1 MGIVSISPRK
11 NRIHIKFLDM
21 SREELE
27 ITVMKIEVA
36 GLELNPNFT
45 CLIDFRLAGSL
56 LMENKDL
63 LERGQ
68 KALMEIGIGKAVPLV
83 TQQQIASPQFQI
95 FDIVRSGYEI
105 EYATSTK
112 SAKRILDNYTRE
124 IEQLSKQ
131 TRRNNSLFRII
142 DRNGWE
148 DELKFAD
155 YKHAIKRLK
164 KVRQSGRSD
173 AIIINVKI

>member
-11 NRIHIKFLDM
+11 NRIHIKFLGM

-27 ITVMKIEVA
+27 IAVMKIEVA

-63 LERGQ
+63 LDRGQ
-68 KALMEIGIGKAVPLV
+68 KALIEMGIGKAVTLV
-83 TQQQIASPQFQI
+83 TQQQIKSPPFQI
-95 FDIVRSGYEI
+95 LDIVRSGYEI

-112 SAKRILDNYTRE
+112 SAKRILDNYKRE
-124 IEQLSKQ
+124 IEQLSKRP
-131 TRRNNSLFRII
+131 RRGNPWFGII

-148 DELKFAD
+148 DEHKFAN

-164 KVRQSGRSD
+164 KVRQSGRND

>member
-1 MGIVSISPRK
+1 MGIVSISPQK

-21 SREELE
+21 SRKEIEL
-27 ITVMKIEVA
+27 TVMKIEVA
-36 GLELNPNFT
+36 ALELNPNFT

-63 LERGQ
+63 LDRGQ
-68 KALMEIGIGKAVPLV
+68 KALIEMGIGKAVPLV
-83 TQQQIASPQFQI
+83 TQQQIESPPFQVL
-95 FDIVRSGYEI
+95 DIVRSGYEI

-131 TRRNNSLFRII
+131 TRRNNSLFRLI

-148 DELKFAD
+148 DEHKFAD

>member
-21 SREELE
+21 SRKELE

-36 GLELNPNFT
+36 GLELNSNFT

-63 LERGQ
+63 LDRGQ
-68 KALMEIGIGKAVPLV
+68 KALIKMGIGKAVVLV
-83 TQQQIASPQFQI
+83 TQLQIENPQFQI
-95 FDIVRSGYEI
+95 LDIVRSGYEI

-112 SAKRILDNYTRE
+112 SAKRILDNYTKE
-124 IEQLSKQ
+124 IAQLSKQ
-131 TRRNNSLFRII
+131 PRRSNSLFRII
-142 DRNGWE
+142 DRDGWE
-148 DELKFAD
+148 DQHKFAR
-155 YKHAIKRLK
+155 YKHAVKRLK
-164 KVRQSGRSD
+164 KVRQSGRNH
-173 AIIINVKI
+173 AIIINVNF